1 MFDPVCGMKVE
12 EKKIKSEYA
21 NHTYFFCSV
30 KCKEDFQG
38 NPKKFAVEPII
49 KLEEV
54 WKIYK
59 LGKVDVPVLRGLSL
73 RISHGDFVAIIG
85 PSGSGKTTAMNMVGC
100 LDLPTR
106 GKIFLGGQ
114 DISELR
120 ESQLAEIRGKK
131 IGFVFQQ
138 FNLISSLSA
147 LDNVIL
153 PLVFQGVSKE
163 KAKQRALS
171 LLELVGLKERV
182 KHRPAELSGGEQQRV
197 AIARALINNPDV
209 ILADE
214 PTGNLDS
221 ETGKKVMDL
230 LVNLWKKEGKT
241 LIVVTHDPYVASFAQ
256 RLLNLRDGRII
267 PDHGY
272 VEKFLWKNHIGGR

>member
-1 MFDPVCGMKVE
+1 MFDPVCGMKIE
-12 EKKIKSEYA
+12 ESKFQIKHA
-21 NHTYFFCSV
+21 GRVYFFCSE
-30 KCKEDFQG
+30 KCQKDFEN
-38 NPKKFAVEPII
+38 NPKKFSEEPII
-49 KLEEV
+49 RLEEV

-59 LGKVDVPVLRGLSL
+59 LGKVDVTVLRGLSL
-73 RISHGDFVAIIG
+73 RIYKEDFVAIIG

-106 GKIFLGGQ
+106 GKIFLAGQ
-114 DISELR
+114 DISQLR

-138 FNLISSLSA
+138 FNLIPSLSA

-153 PLVFQGVSKE
+153 PLMFQNVPRE
-163 KAKQRALS
+163 KAKQRALF

-182 KHRPAELSGGEQQRV
+182 KHKPAELSGGEQQRV
-197 AIARALINNPDV
+197 AIARALVSNPEV

-221 ETGKKVMDL
+221 DTGKKVMDL
-230 LVNLWKKEGKT
+230 LVNLWKKEHKT
-241 LIVVTHDPYVASFAQ
+241 LIVVTHDPYIASFAQ

-272 VEKFLWKNHIGGR
+272 VEQFLWKNRIK